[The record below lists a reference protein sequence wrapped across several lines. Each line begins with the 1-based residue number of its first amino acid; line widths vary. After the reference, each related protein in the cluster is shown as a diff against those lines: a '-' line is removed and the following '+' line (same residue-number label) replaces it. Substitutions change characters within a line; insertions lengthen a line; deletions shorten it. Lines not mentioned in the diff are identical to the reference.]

1 MKIIDLK
8 REQKGNLFRVSATVV
23 WEDRDRAPQEVY
35 IATTKE
41 FAQDLSCNPYSFL
54 IPCTIVAFY
63 YGEKRVFIDA
73 EICPQLLENLQTAMA
88 MLKVWYKR
96 SDRSIIPI
104 EAKIKPT
111 VPTPTIPKQA
121 GIFFTGGID
130 TLATLRLNR
139 INYPLEHPRSIKDGL
154 FIYGFSN
161 TTLEN
166 YEKAYKSFDEIKKD
180 AGITLIPVY
189 TNLYAFV
196 KDLDVEQFCI
206 EFWKDY
212 YTSAALSAVAHAFS
226 SRLASIAVSS
236 SDEIAYLQPWGTHPL
251 LDPLYSSYD
260 FTIRHEYITLS
271 RFTKTKLVAEWDLAL
286 QKLRVCDQ
294 LSLPPG
300 YLNCGECP
308 KCVATMTQL
317 AALGMLEKAT
327 TFPANDISGET
338 ILKKANIQHFDEE
351 AYYLDLLELLEQQNR
366 TELVISIQLLSR
378 RFRYK
383 QFVKDIDQKIFRG
396 AMYNSYLKFIRPRIL
411 KDSRILDK
419 VNQTKLA

>member
-1 MKIIDLK
+1 MKIINLK
-8 REQKGNLFRVSATVV
+8 SEQKDNLFQVGATVI
-23 WEDRDRAPQEVY
+23 WENRDRAPQEVY

-41 FAQDLSCNPYSFL
+41 FAQDLSCNPHSFL
-54 IPCTIVAFY
+54 IACTIVAFY

-104 EAKIKPT
+104 EAKIKTT
-111 VPTPTIPKQA
+111 VPTPTTPKQA
-121 GIFFTGGID
+121 SIFFTGGID

-196 KDLDVEQFCI
+196 KDLDVEQFGI

-226 SRLASIAVSS
+226 SRLASISVSS

-251 LDPLYSSYD
+251 LDTLYSSYD
-260 FTIRHEYITLS
+260 FTIRHEYIALS

-308 KCVATMTQL
+308 KCVATMAQL

-327 TFPANDISGET
+327 TFPANDISAEM
-338 ILKKANIQHFDEE
+338 ILQKSNIQHFDEE
-351 AYYLDLLELLEQQNR
+351 AYYLDLVELFEQQNR
-366 TELVISIQLLSR
+366 TDLVISIQRLSR
-378 RFRYK
+378 RFRSKELIKNIDKKILGGAIYHAYSK
-383 QFVKDIDQKIFRG
+383 IPKPKSVKKNRT
-396 AMYNSYLKFIRPRIL
+396 
-411 KDSRILDK
+411 LDK
-419 VNQTKLA
+419 ITQTKLA